1 MSDQNQYLGNPN
13 LKKTNTPVEFTK
25 ENIIEYGKCAED
37 PLYFIKNYVQIV
49 SLDHGLVPFEMYGF
63 LEIRIT

>member
-1 MSDQNQYLGNPN
+1 MADQNQYLGNPN